1 MLLKKHRSHRTADRV
16 ARKTRAASTKITSTG
31 AAGTKTAGTKTAI
44 ALSALTFAQL
54 ILFLAAR
61 QTLPA
66 YAQAL
71 TDEDIN
77 SYARAIA
84 AIEPARVTAY
94 SEASDILTTADSDLS
109 LLETPLSCTSN
120 RLSDMPD
127 ISRSARVELRT
138 VLVTFCNE
146 ASRLAEENDLTPQR
160 FNAITESH
168 REDPEIAARIRS
180 AIGDL

>member
-16 ARKTRAASTKITSTG
+16 ARKTRAASTK

-109 LLETPLSCTSN
+109 LLEAPLSCTSN